1 MGKVINLDEI
11 KNKEYDEFLR
21 MAGEL
26 AIGNPGKKRKRFL
39 EDRLDEILKAN
50 PDYTLSGGGGLSS
63 DYDFQPVN
71 LTEENNN

>member
-1 MGKVINLDEI
+1 MSEVINLDEI
-11 KNKEYDEFLR
+11 KNKEYYEFLR

-26 AIGNPGKKRKRFL
+26 AVGNPEKKRTRFL
-39 EDRLDEILKAN
+39 EARLDEILKKN

-71 LTEENNN
+71 LTEEDNN